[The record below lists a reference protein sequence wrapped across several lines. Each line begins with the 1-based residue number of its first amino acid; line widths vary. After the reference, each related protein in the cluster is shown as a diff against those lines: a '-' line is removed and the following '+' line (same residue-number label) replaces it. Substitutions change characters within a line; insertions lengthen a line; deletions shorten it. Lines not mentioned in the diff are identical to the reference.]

1 MEFMM
6 DKYKQLWIY
15 WKYMLVDKP
24 YILIWTSS
32 NILEPHKKCI
42 DLMRQIY
49 KVLLKGINIFS
60 GKNHIRMF
68 MDKKGRLFFVNP
80 KN

>member
-6 DKYKQLWIY
+6 GKYKQLWIC

-24 YILIWTSS
+24 YILIWISS
-32 NILEPHKKCI
+32 NILEPHKKYI
-42 DLMRQIY
+42 DLMRLIY

-60 GKNHIRMF
+60 GKNHIKMF
-68 MDKKGRLFFVNP
+68 MGKKGRLFFVHP